1 MSLHEKL
8 KIARC
13 FSGLSQMEA
22 ARKVGISNT
31 ALSNYETGYRQPDLD
46 TLANLASLYGVTIDE
61 LADGRREVKEQ
72 SLDLWMMTKLKNF
85 TYKGEPVSLSEGQ
98 RRQLRKLLQDMFE
111 E

>member
-13 FSGLSQMEA
+13 FSGLSQIEA

-61 LADGRREVKEQ
+61 LADGKRVIKNTA
-72 SLDLWMMTKLKNF
+72 LDLWSITKLETF
-85 TYKGEPVSLSEGQ
+85 TYKGKPVVLTEGK